1 MDPLGNC
8 PCQVVY
14 VPEYEAETMRKLLC
28 IYPLYLFLL
37 SCHIAEKKDK
47 PNQSEQ
53 NELLVCGKYIS
64 KVYPRDHRTETYAD
78 LGMLLNE
85 DDLELTENQKAII
98 SKFAV
103 NCALQCK
110 LDKERIDREVQ
121 FLHQKL
127 TESEYLNGNLT
138 RLSYQLNKIELQKQ
152 KWLAKHEIRYT
163 SGINLL
169 TDRQLQQWNE
179 IIKDQVIPFP

>member
-1 MDPLGNC
+1 
-8 PCQVVY
+8 
-14 VPEYEAETMRKLLC
+14 
-28 IYPLYLFLL
+28 
-37 SCHIAEKKDK
+37 
-47 PNQSEQ
+47 
-53 NELLVCGKYIS
+53 
-64 KVYPRDHRTETYAD
+64 
-78 LGMLLNE
+78 MLLNE

-179 IIKDQVIPFP
+179 IIKRPGYTIFKKFTLNHV